1 MGLLFIDGFDHYNS
15 YSQKW
20 NGYSTAGA
28 NGSATFSSSYARGG
42 VGQGLAIQSGNSA
55 GSVGTNLYKSLP
67 NRGTL
72 VLGFAWQNQ
81 GVGTSAFSRTLC
93 TFWDGGTIQMDVRM
107 NESFNLYV
115 VRGNST
121 TIIPASV
128 QSCPALQW
136 RYIEVKIV
144 CHPTNGY
151 AELRIDGV
159 PQGTFTGNTSQSGST
174 FVNRMSLGGITMAI
188 NVFDYFDDLY
198 LLEADSG
205 AGLVDFLGNVR
216 VQTLMPSA
224 PGTNTQMNRG
234 GVQPSNW
241 QSVNEIPPDTA
252 STVFGNNAG
261 MYDTYDYPPL
271 VAATNRVYA
280 VSQSF
285 LWQRDDSGSRT
296 ATARVRS
303 AGNEADFAAPVI
315 PLFGTY
321 AVQQQ
326 IQELNPI
333 TSAPWTV
340 TEASNF
346 EVGPK
351 VVT

>member
-1 MGLLFIDGFDHYNS
+1 MGLLFVEGFDHYTS

-28 NGSATFSSSYARGG
+28 NGSATYGPSYARGG
-42 VGQGLAIQSGNSA
+42 SGQGLAIQSGNSA
-55 GSVGTNLYKSLP
+55 GAVGTNLYKSIP
-67 NRGTL
+67 QRTTL

-115 VRGNST
+115 VRNNST
-121 TIIPASV
+121 TIIPPSAI
-128 QSCPALQW
+128 SCPALQW
-136 RYIEVKIV
+136 RYIEVKIT
-144 CHPTNGY
+144 CGASGY

-159 PQGTFTGNTSQSGST
+159 PQGTFTGNTSGSGSN
-174 FVNRMSLGGITMAI
+174 FVTRFSLGGITMAI
-188 NVFDYFDDLY
+188 NVFDFFDDLY

-205 AGLVDFLGNVR
+205 TGLSDFLGNVR

-224 PGTNTQMNRG
+224 PGSNTQMSRG
-234 GVQPSNW
+234 GAQPSNW

-252 STVFGNNAG
+252 STVFSNTAG
-261 MYDTYDYPPL
+261 VYDTYRYPVL
-271 VAATNRVYA
+271 SALTNRVLA
-280 VSQSF
+280 VAQSF
-285 LWQRDDSGSRT
+285 EWQKDDSGSRT

-303 AGNEADFAAPVI
+303 GGNEADFVAPVI

-326 IQELNPI
+326 IQEQNPI
-333 TSAPWTV
+333 TSSPWLV
-340 TEASNF
+340 SEVNAF

-351 VVT
+351 VAS